1 MLRYDPGL
9 KIVAAAQK
17 AAAAGKYEE
26 AHDKF
31 VKGIEELVKLLQ
43 IEQDEGT
50 KNLVRKHVGR
60 FLVFPSSLSLSQNA
74 LPLSLTVSKQ
84 LKSVRSHF
92 VSLVHSCF
100 LDRAH
105 ALPLP
110 HTYIHT

>member
-60 FLVFPSSLSLSQNA
+60 FLVVPSSLSLSQM
-74 LPLSLTVSKQ
+74 LCRCLSHTVS
-84 LKSVRSHF
+84 
-92 VSLVHSCF
+92 CN
-100 LDRAH
+100 
-105 ALPLP
+105 
-110 HTYIHT
+110 